1 MQGLIPLVAM
11 ASCRA
16 MSSFDQ
22 ITHDFHVSE
31 PLVEM
36 TSCQAMGSG
45 KAELG

>member
-1 MQGLIPLVAM
+1 MQGVIPLAAM
-11 ASCRA
+11 ATCRA

-22 ITHDFHVSE
+22 ITYDFHASE

-36 TSCQAMGSG
+36 TSCRAMGSG